1 MKANYAIVFERP
13 YVILRYAHMYTST

>member
-13 YVILRYAHMYTST
+13 YVILRYANMYTST